1 MNPQKKWS
9 LTLLILLG
17 FLLLMFLVNISLG
30 SVYISFNDILKF
42 LTGQLDA
49 SSSHYVILDK
59 FRLPKSITALL
70 VGGALGL
77 SGMHMQTL
85 FRNPLAGPYVL
96 GISSGAGL
104 GIALTIF
111 LGTYFQGFFELSLI
125 GRSWL
130 YVSASAVG
138 SLLVLLVIILV
149 SIRVRDSTSL
159 LIVGLMFGAATSA
172 IVSVLQFF
180 SQAENIQAYVIWSF
194 GSLGSLSWYE
204 LYIFVPVIA
213 LGMLLTFFLS
223 KNLNAL
229 LLGESYALSSGLN
242 LKTSRYLII
251 IVTAMLA
258 GTVTAFCGPIAFF
271 GIAIPHIA
279 RMLFNTTNHLIL
291 TPLIIL
297 VGGILMLIFDS
308 IAQIPGYE
316 ATLPINAVTS
326 IFGAPFVIYL
336 LLRKRSINFS

>member
-1 MNPQKKWS
+1 MKPQKKWS
-9 LTLLILLG
+9 FTLLTLIGFLILL
-17 FLLLMFLVNISLG
+17 FLLNISLG
-30 SVYISFNDILKF
+30 SVYIPFDDILRF
-42 LTGQLDA
+42 LTGQMEA
-49 SSSHYVILDK
+49 SSSQYIILDK

-77 SGMHMQTL
+77 SGLHMQTL

-111 LGTYFQGFFELSLI
+111 LGTYIQGFFDLSLI

-130 YVSASAVG
+130 YVSASAIG
-138 SLLVLLVIILV
+138 SLLVLMVIILV

-204 LYIFVPVIA
+204 LYIFVPVIV

-229 LLGESYALSSGLN
+229 LLGESYAMSSGLN

-251 IVTAMLA
+251 FVTAILA